1 MTLCYLGTSCAS
13 PLPLG
18 AACGVSHSGKW
29 QYLRMLSVVAFLPY
43 REISDLH
50 YIKGGEG
57 GMQMRRTRGG
67 EKGPEVCS
75 PLQGTDEP

>member
-1 MTLCYLGTSCAS
+1 MLLGAAVETQVTLCYLGASCAS

-50 YIKGGEG
+50 YIKGVGRRDANEENEGRGEG
-57 GMQMRRTRGG
+57 
-67 EKGPEVCS
+67 P
-75 PLQGTDEP
+75 